1 MNLSRRLFLE
11 KSVATV
17 ARVTSG
23 ASILFS
29 LGCNKGSTS
38 YGDSGK
44 PNTPQ
49 APGDCTSGVR
59 TVTYANPGHAHTAIN
74 LTKEMVEA
82 GVAGFYTLLSG
93 SHDHQFELS
102 ADDFAKLQKGGTL
115 TKEENTHGHKIF
127 ISC

>member
-11 KSVATV
+11 KSVSAV
-17 ARVTSG
+17 AGV
-23 ASILFS
+23 SILFS

-44 PNTPQ
+44 PN
-49 APGDCTSGVR
+49 APLAPSECTAGER

-74 LTKEMVEA
+74 LPKQMVTD

-93 SHDHQFELS
+93 SHDHQFELT
-102 ADDFAKLQKGGTL
+102 ADDFAKLQNGDTL
-115 TKEENTHGHKIF
+115 TKEENTHGHKIS